1 MTKRNCETKAEWLA
15 KEVARALSA
24 GKAWASDTA
33 DLSDPSRPPTCLEVA
48 VPFIEI
54 SYEKQ

>member
-1 MTKRNCETKAEWLA
+1 
-15 KEVARALSA
+15 V

-33 DLSDPSRPPTCLEVA
+33 DFSDPNRLPTCLEVI

-54 SYEKQ
+54 SYEKL